1 MSTDINCGS
10 ESIYSSPYFLTHTVF
25 TNELSPLRKET
36 NIVYAFMVCI
46 RKDFWVEGR
55 KKLVEHCH
63 SDMHELGS
71 TIQEFSGGEQ
81 RLGIPRPPPLYE
93 PCALSSLNHKM

>member
-1 MSTDINCGS
+1 M
-10 ESIYSSPYFLTHTVF
+10 
-25 TNELSPLRKET
+25 
-36 NIVYAFMVCI
+36 YAFMVCI

-63 SDMHELGS
+63 SDMHELES
-71 TIQEFSGGEQ
+71 TIQEFSGGGGGG
-81 RLGIPRPPPLYE
+81 GIPRPPPLYE

>member
-1 MSTDINCGS
+1 M
-10 ESIYSSPYFLTHTVF
+10 
-25 TNELSPLRKET
+25 
-36 NIVYAFMVCI
+36 YAFMVYI

-63 SDMHELGS
+63 SDMHELES
-71 TIQEFSGGEQ
+71 PIQVFWGG
-81 RLGIPRPPPLYE
+81 GE